1 MEKLLKER
9 VLFGRGLEGNEDECA
24 EMGVWVGGGF
34 EHVGEFLMVDEFVLE
49 LSCGVCGQE

>member
-1 MEKLLKER
+1 MEKLLEER

-24 EMGVWVGGGF
+24 EMRVWVGGGF

-49 LSCGVCGQE
+49 LSC